1 MATPVELYPFATQD
15 GKDIPLD
22 IIKPLGTIM
31 FSMTLSFVNCVL
43 PVKYNLSA
51 LFSTSAAYIDLTGTA
66 SSAPVSGTDNVGW
79 LYLPANTVLIAELP
93 TITAKIRAVSAAGD
107 LYITALQK
115 YAALG
120 LPRQFNT
127 KTS

>member
-1 MATPVELYPFATQD
+1 MPTPVELYPFSTQD
-15 GKDIPLD
+15 GKNIPLD
-22 IIKPLGTIM
+22 IVKPLGTIL
-31 FSMTLSFVNCVL
+31 FSMTTSFAACVL
-43 PVKYNLSA
+43 PAKYNLSA
-51 LFSTSAAYIDLTGTA
+51 LFSTVAVYIDLTGTA
-66 SSAPVSGTDNVGW
+66 VSAPVSGVDNIGW

-93 TITAKIRAVSAAGD
+93 TITAKIRAVSASGD